1 MKIRAQNGG
10 VLIESLV
17 AILIFSFGVLALFG
31 IQSRALKNMSQ
42 ANYRATA
49 VYMAGQIIATAQGD
63 INHLNS
69 YQTADPKVSPWVDEV
84 KAALP
89 NGDATV
95 TSTLTTSTSTDGT
108 ISVTITWQLP
118 GEADSHKHTLST
130 YVSY

>member
-118 GEADSHKHTLST
+118 GEADSHKQTLST